1 MIKNE
6 TCFTS
11 DDKYTIDLNLT
22 NKPKSFQKTCITET
36 GLSDFDKLILI
47 FFKTQITH
55 LKSKIAFYRNYKH
68 FEDRKFLED
77 LNSTDFSLNTDD
89 PNENYNFI
97 TDKFLKVVNRHAPL
111 KKKILRGN
119 HAPLLTKEIRK
130 EIYTKS
136 ELKKIYNRNPTE
148 ENKTIYKT
156 QRNECVSLR
165 QKAIKIY
172 FNNMTKTVVQTKKVF
187 WKLMKAFLTTKGFL
201 KNAEIM
207 LTEKD
212 KTVTEEKELVR
223 TFNDR

>member
-1 MIKNE
+1 MFNLTNLIKNE

-36 GLSDFDKLILI
+36 GLSDFDKLISI
-47 FFKTQITH
+47 FFKTQITR

-148 ENKTIYKT
+148 ENKTIY
-156 QRNECVSLR
+156 N
-165 QKAIKIY
+165 
-172 FNNMTKTVVQTKKVF
+172 TKK
-187 WKLMKAFLTTKGFL
+187 
-201 KNAEIM
+201 
-207 LTEKD
+207 
-212 KTVTEEKELVR
+212 
-223 TFNDR
+223 

>member
-36 GLSDFDKLILI
+36 GLSDFDKLISI
-47 FFKTQITH
+47 FFKTQITR

-111 KKKILRGN
+111 KEKILRGN

-148 ENKTIYKT
+148 ENKTIY
-156 QRNECVSLR
+156 N
-165 QKAIKIY
+165 
-172 FNNMTKTVVQTKKVF
+172 TKK
-187 WKLMKAFLTTKGFL
+187 
-201 KNAEIM
+201 
-207 LTEKD
+207 
-212 KTVTEEKELVR
+212 
-223 TFNDR
+223 